1 MFFAIVF
8 QGNSVRRC
16 RQKDE
21 DFFAFAVRERI
32 LMRYAR
38 VSGEAKLHQG

>member
-1 MFFAIVF
+1 MFFAIIF
-8 QGNSVRRC
+8 QGNAVRRY

-32 LMRYAR
+32 LMRSAR